1 VLVLQKNK
9 QMHLLTHNKES
20 LSEALDTT
28 LATRFDIAELK
39 TDLVRWMAG
48 FSVAVVGILFALIKL
63 TS

>member
-1 VLVLQKNK
+1 
-9 QMHLLTHNKES
+9 MHLLTHNKES